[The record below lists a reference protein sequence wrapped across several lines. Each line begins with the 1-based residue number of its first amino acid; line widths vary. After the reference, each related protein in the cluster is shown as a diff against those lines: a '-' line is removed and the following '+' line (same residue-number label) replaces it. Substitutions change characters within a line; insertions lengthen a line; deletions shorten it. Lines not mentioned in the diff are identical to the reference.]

1 MKRTLLH
8 ALALLALHLPPAAAE
23 SPALTLSGFATLG
36 LVSTRADDLRFA
48 RIGID
53 APGDDDPDPGPD
65 SVLGLQAN
73 LRLGEDSAAVLQV
86 LTRET
91 PRGDHDP
98 RPSLAFL
105 SHRIT
110 PELTARLGRLRIP
123 FFMLSDSID
132 INYSHPWVRPPVE
145 VYGLNPFSDLDGLD
159 LLLRTRIGDTDL
171 EVHPYLG
178 RSTIPVVG
186 GGRARLSRLVG
197 LAATLSTDALS
208 VTAGHAVAELGVQR
222 DSAASRALVAA
233 LPPAVA
239 SRLAGSGARATF
251 SSIGFQWDDGHWLLA
266 GELARTTAARFSS
279 SAHGWMLTAGRH
291 IGPVTPYLT
300 LARQYRDEAII
311 DPAVAAL
318 DPRLAFF
325 NRLRNQAQRSVT
337 AGVRWDVADEVA
349 LKTEFSR
356 IHVGAD
362 AWGSFF
368 PVGNAATA
376 RQDDRSINVL
386 SLSVDVVF

>member
-1 MKRTLLH
+1 MNRALLH
-8 ALALLALHLPPAAAE
+8 AVALLALHAPAAAADT
-23 SPALTLSGFATLG
+23 PALTLSGFATLG

-53 APGDDDPDPGPD
+53 APGDDNPDLGPD

-73 LRLGEDSAAVLQV
+73 LRLGDDSAAVLQV

-98 RPSLAFL
+98 RPSLAFV
-105 SHRIT
+105 SHRFT

-123 FFMLSDSID
+123 FFMLSDSVD

-145 VYGLNPFSDLDGLD
+145 VYGLNPFTDLDGLD
-159 LLLRTRIGDTDL
+159 VLFRTRVGDTDL

-178 RSTIPVVG
+178 RSGIPVVG
-186 GGRARLSRLVG
+186 GGRARLSRLAG
-197 LAATLSTDALS
+197 LAATLSKDNLS
-208 VTAGHAVAELGVQR
+208 VTAGHAVAELSVER
-222 DSAASRALVAA
+222 DSAASRALVAT

-239 SRLAGSGARATF
+239 ARLSGSGARATF
-251 SSIGFQWDDGHWLLA
+251 SSIGFQWDDGRWLLA

-279 SAHGWMLTAGRH
+279 SAHGWMLTAGHHLGRT
-291 IGPVTPYLT
+291 TPYLT
-300 LARQYRDEAII
+300 LARQYRDEAIL
-311 DPAVAAL
+311 DPAVAAA

-337 AGVRWDVADEVA
+337 AGVRWDVVDKVA
-349 LKTEFSR
+349 LKAEASR
-356 IHVGAD
+356 IHTDAD

-368 PVGNAATA
+368 PVGSGAP
-376 RQDDRSINVL
+376 RQGERSINVL
-386 SLSVDVVF
+386 SLSIDVVF